1 MIVLTPRRLISLS
14 VLTLTVL
21 TTATSCSSVTKDAAR
36 FNGESLSNSE
46 FDDLLLGYA
55 AAVPE
60 AFLTSGNL
68 DIRVAQGIVQNWI
81 STQAVVAALEEAGV
95 EITDEDRGAALEAL
109 KAIAGF
115 NDAPQVVQDFSVL
128 ATASKSVANREFV
141 LSDDDLQ
148 LIYEDQGTR
157 SGAVCL
163 RVILVA
169 TQEEIDAVTARLNAG
184 EDFATI
190 AQEVSSDS
198 SAENGGALQDRT
210 SGSGC
215 LEQATFE
222 SQVTPE
228 FLTALTD
235 AKVGQVTASFEIP
248 TVGWVVLLV
257 RPFDEVADDV
267 AGLLAG
273 NGAIEA
279 GRSVLGSAKVWVSPE
294 YGRWDPT
301 TLSIVPVG

>member
-14 VLTLTVL
+14 VLALTVL

-68 DIRVAQGIVQNWI
+68 DITVAQAIVQNWI
-81 STQAVVAALEEAGV
+81 STKAVIAALDKAGIS
-95 EITDEDRGAALEAL
+95 ITDEDRNAALTAL
-109 KAIAGF
+109 QAEAGF
-115 NDAPQVVQDFSVL
+115 NDAPQVVQDFYVL
-128 ATASKSVANREFV
+128 ASASQSVANREFEV
-141 LSDDDLQ
+141 NTDDLKA
-148 LIYEDQGTR
+148 LYEDRATQ

-163 RVILVA
+163 RAILVA
-169 TQEEIDAVTARLNAG
+169 TQEEIDAVTARIDAG

-190 AQEVSSDS
+190 AQEVSIDS

-228 FLTALTD
+228 FITALTD

-294 YGRWDPT
+294 YGRWDPA
-301 TLSIVPVG
+301 TLGFVPVG

>member
-1 MIVLTPRRLISLS
+1 MIVLTPRRLISISL
-14 VLTLTVL
+14 LALTVL

-36 FNGESLSNSE
+36 FNDETLSNSE
-46 FDDLLLGYA
+46 FDDLLVGFA

-68 DIRVAQGIVQNWI
+68 DITVAQGIVQNWI
-81 STQAVVAALEEAGV
+81 STQAVIAALDEAGIS
-95 EITDEDRGAALEAL
+95 ITDEDRNAALTAL
-109 KAIAGF
+109 QAEAGF
-115 NDAPQVVQDFSVL
+115 NDAAQVVQDFYVL
-128 ATASKSVANREFV
+128 ASASQSVANREFEV
-141 LSDDDLQ
+141 NSDDLKA
-148 LIYEDQGTR
+148 LYEDRSTQ

-163 RVILVA
+163 RAILVA
-169 TQEEIDAVTARLNAG
+169 TQEEIDAVTARIAAG
-184 EDFATI
+184 EDFAAI
-190 AQEVSSDS
+190 AQEVSLHSS
-198 SAENGGALQDRT
+198 SANGGALEDQT
-210 SGSGC
+210 TGSGC
-215 LEQATFE
+215 LEQAAFE
-222 SQVTPE
+222 KQVTPE
-228 FLTALTD
+228 FFTALTD

-267 AGLLAG
+267 AALIAG

-279 GRSVLGSAKVWVSPE
+279 GRSVLSSAKVWVSPE

>member
-14 VLTLTVL
+14 VLALTVL

-68 DIRVAQGIVQNWI
+68 DISVAQAIVQNWI
-81 STQAVVAALEEAGV
+81 STKAVIAALDKAGIS
-95 EITDEDRGAALEAL
+95 ITDEDRNAALTAL
-109 KAIAGF
+109 QAEAGF
-115 NDAPQVVQDFSVL
+115 NDAPQVVQDFYVL
-128 ATASKSVANREFV
+128 ASASQSVANREFEV
-141 LSDDDLQ
+141 NTDDLKA
-148 LIYEDQGTR
+148 LYEDRATQ

-163 RVILVA
+163 RAILVA
-169 TQEEIDAVTARLNAG
+169 TQEEIDAVTARIDAG

-190 AQEVSSDS
+190 AQEVSIDS

-228 FLTALTD
+228 FITALTD

-279 GRSVLGSAKVWVSPE
+279 GRSVLGIQQAP
-294 YGRWDPT
+294 R
-301 TLSIVPVG
+301 

>member
-14 VLTLTVL
+14 ILALTVL

-55 AAVPE
+55 VAVPE

-68 DIRVAQGIVQNWI
+68 DITVAQAIVQNWI
-81 STQAVVAALEEAGV
+81 STKAVIAALDKAGIS
-95 EITDEDRGAALEAL
+95 ITDEDRNAALTAL
-109 KAIAGF
+109 QAEAGF
-115 NDAPQVVQDFSVL
+115 NDAPQVVQDFYVL
-128 ATASKSVANREFV
+128 ASASQSVANREFAV
-141 LSDDDLQ
+141 NTDDLKA
-148 LIYEDQGTR
+148 LYEDRATQ

-163 RVILVA
+163 RAILVA
-169 TQEEIDAVTARLNAG
+169 TQEEIDAVTARIDAG

-190 AQEVSSDS
+190 AQEVSTDS

-228 FLTALTD
+228 FLTALAD

-267 AGLLAG
+267 AGLIAG

-279 GRSVLGSAKVWVSPE
+279 GRSVLGSAEVWVSPE

>member
-14 VLTLTVL
+14 VLALTVL

-60 AFLTSGNL
+60 AFLMSGNL
-68 DIRVAQGIVQNWI
+68 DITVAQGIVQNWI
-81 STQAVVAALEEAGV
+81 STQAVIAALDEAGIS
-95 EITDEDRGAALEAL
+95 ITDEDRNAALTAL
-109 KAIAGF
+109 QAEAGF
-115 NDAPQVVQDFSVL
+115 NDAAQVVQDFYVL
-128 ATASKSVANREFV
+128 ASASQSVANREFEV
-141 LSDDDLQ
+141 NSDDLKA
-148 LIYEDQGTR
+148 LYEDRSTQ

-163 RVILVA
+163 RAILVA
-169 TQEEIDAVTARLNAG
+169 TQEEIDAVTARINAG

-190 AQEVSSDS
+190 AQEVSIDS
-198 SAENGGALQDRT
+198 SATNGGALQDQT

-222 SQVTPE
+222 SQVTAE

-235 AKVGQVTASFEIP
+235 AKVGEATPAFEIP

-267 AGLLAG
+267 AVLISG

-279 GRSVLGSAKVWVSPE
+279 GRSVLSSAKVWVSPE

>member
-1 MIVLTPRRLISLS
+1 MYDDR
-14 VLTLTVL
+14 
-21 TTATSCSSVTKDAAR
+21 AT
-36 FNGESLSNSE
+36 
-46 FDDLLLGYA
+46 
-55 AAVPE
+55 
-60 AFLTSGNL
+60 
-68 DIRVAQGIVQNWI
+68 Q
-81 STQAVVAALEEAGV
+81 
-95 EITDEDRGAALEAL
+95 
-109 KAIAGF
+109 
-115 NDAPQVVQDFSVL
+115 
-128 ATASKSVANREFV
+128 
-141 LSDDDLQ
+141 
-148 LIYEDQGTR
+148 

-163 RVILVA
+163 RAILVA
-169 TQEEIDAVTARLNAG
+169 TQEEIDAVTARIDAG

-190 AQEVSSDS
+190 AQEVSIDS

>member
-14 VLTLTVL
+14 VLALTVL

-68 DIRVAQGIVQNWI
+68 DISVAQAIVQNWI
-81 STQAVVAALEEAGV
+81 STKAVIAALDKAGIL
-95 EITDEDRGAALEAL
+95 ITDEDRNAALTAL
-109 KAIAGF
+109 QAEAGF
-115 NDAPQVVQDFSVL
+115 NDAPQVVQDFYVL
-128 ATASKSVANREFV
+128 ASASQSVANREFEV
-141 LSDDDLQ
+141 NTDDLKA
-148 LIYEDQGTR
+148 LYEDRATQ

-163 RVILVA
+163 RAILVA
-169 TQEEIDAVTARLNAG
+169 TQEEIDAVTARIDAG

-190 AQEVSSDS
+190 AQEVSIDS

-215 LEQATFE
+215 LEQATF
-222 SQVTPE
+222 
-228 FLTALTD
+228 D
-235 AKVGQVTASFEIP
+235 
-248 TVGWVVLLV
+248 
-257 RPFDEVADDV
+257 
-267 AGLLAG
+267 
-273 NGAIEA
+273 AIEF
-279 GRSVLGSAKVWVSPE
+279 G
-294 YGRWDPT
+294 T
-301 TLSIVPVG
+301 H

>member
-68 DIRVAQGIVQNWI
+68 DISVAQAIVQNWI
-81 STQAVVAALEEAGV
+81 STKAVIAALDKAGIS
-95 EITDEDRGAALEAL
+95 ITDEDRNAALTAL
-109 KAIAGF
+109 QAEAGF
-115 NDAPQVVQDFSVL
+115 NDAPQVVQDFYVL
-128 ATASKSVANREFV
+128 ASASQSVANREFEV
-141 LSDDDLQ
+141 NTDDLKA
-148 LIYEDQGTR
+148 LYEDRATQ

-163 RVILVA
+163 RAILVA
-169 TQEEIDAVTARLNAG
+169 TQEEIDAVTARIDAG

-190 AQEVSSDS
+190 AQEVSIDS

-294 YGRWDPT
+294 YGHWDPT

>member
-1 MIVLTPRRLISLS
+1 
-14 VLTLTVL
+14 
-21 TTATSCSSVTKDAAR
+21 
-36 FNGESLSNSE
+36 
-46 FDDLLLGYA
+46 
-55 AAVPE
+55 
-60 AFLTSGNL
+60 LTSGNL
-68 DIRVAQGIVQNWI
+68 HAKVAQRIVRSWI
-81 STQAVVAALEEAGV
+81 STQAIVTALKNAGV
-95 EITDEDRGAALEAL
+95 EITDEDRNAALTAL
-109 KAIAGF
+109 QAEAGF
-115 NDAPQVVQDFSVL
+115 NDAAQVVQDFYVL
-128 ATASKSVANREFV
+128 ASASQSVANREFEV
-141 LSDDDLQ
+141 NSDDLKA
-148 LIYEDQGTR
+148 LYEDRSTQ

-163 RVILVA
+163 RAILVA
-169 TQEEIDAVTARLNAG
+169 TQEEIDAVTARINAG

-190 AQEVSSDS
+190 AQEVSIDS

-248 TVGWVVLLV
+248 NGGWVVLLV

>member
-14 VLTLTVL
+14 VFALTVL

-68 DIRVAQGIVQNWI
+68 DISVAQAIVQNWI
-81 STQAVVAALEEAGV
+81 STKAVIAALDKAEIS
-95 EITDEDRGAALEAL
+95 ITDEDRNAALTAL
-109 KAIAGF
+109 QAEAGF
-115 NDAPQVVQDFSVL
+115 NDAPQVVQDFYVL
-128 ATASKSVANREFV
+128 ASASQSVANREFKV
-141 LSDDDLQ
+141 NTDDLKA
-148 LIYEDQGTR
+148 LYEDRATQ

-163 RVILVA
+163 RAILVA
-169 TQEEIDAVTARLNAG
+169 TQEEIDAVTARIDAG

-190 AQEVSSDS
+190 AQEVSIDS

-215 LEQATFE
+215 LEQAAFE

-228 FLTALTD
+228 FLTALSD

-267 AGLLAG
+267 AGLIAG

-294 YGRWDPT
+294 YGRWDPA